1 MENRSHALM
10 AGLFTLLLGVAA
22 VLSAWWFGGKHELT
36 REYTVVTRQ
45 NVTGLS
51 LQGQVRYRGIRVGK
65 VQAIEL
71 DPEDLRNILIRIS
84 VNQAVPVT
92 HGTTAKMGYQGV
104 TGIAHILLEDSG
116 RDPAPL
122 AGDDGEASWIRMQPS
137 LIEELSD
144 AGGATLRE
152 AKDFLVNANKLLND
166 DNLQHFARILA
177 NLDAT
182 TASANDAIGQFRKLL
197 TMLPE
202 NVRLLRATLARAER
216 AAGEATPVLVE
227 ARRLIVRL
235 QTVSDKV
242 ERLIGDP
249 SPGGIGALAPRLNEL
264 GSELSANSRQLQRV
278 LQMLEESPQSIVFG
292 SPKPAPGPGE
302 AGFAPPPRSEGSP

>member
-10 AGLFTLLLGVAA
+10 AGLFTLLLGTAA
-22 VLSAWWFGGKHELT
+22 ILAAWWFGGKHELT

-71 DPEDLRNILIRIS
+71 DPDDLRNILIRIS
-84 VNQAVPVT
+84 VDDAVPVT
-92 HGTTAKMGYQGV
+92 RGTTAKMGYQGV

-116 RDPAPL
+116 DDPTPL
-122 AGDDGEASWIRMQPS
+122 AGDDGDASRIKMQPS
-137 LIEELSD
+137 LIDELSD
-144 AGGATLRE
+144 AGGATLRQ
-152 AKDFLVNANKLLND
+152 ARDFLIKANKLLND
-166 DNLQHFARILA
+166 DNLQHFAGILV
-177 NLDAT
+177 NLEAT
-182 TASANDAIGQFRKLL
+182 TGNANQAVGQVREMLAL
-197 TMLPE
+197 LPE
-202 NVRLLRATLARAER
+202 NLRLLRATLARSER
-216 AAGEATPVLVE
+216 AAAEATPLMVE
-227 ARRLIVRL
+227 ARALIVRL
-235 QTVSDKV
+235 QAVSDKV
-242 ERLIGDP
+242 DLMIGDP
-249 SPGGIGALAPRLNEL
+249 SPSGIGALAPRLNEL

-302 AGFAPPPRSEGSP
+302 AGFVAPPSSEGSR